1 MPRIIV
7 GGTAVWR
14 WALAA
19 VVVFGLAGCGGVSRE
34 GVLVHATA
42 GPGNSHRLLM
52 ALRMADLMSEEG
64 ARDVIVYCDI
74 DAVHALVKT
83 APDVALAPFPTLDEL
98 LGRLSK
104 RGVRV
109 MACPSCLLSAGLGE
123 KDLRE
128 GVTVAEKDAFFSFT
142 KGRILTLDY

>member
-19 VVVFGLAGCGGVSRE
+19 AVVFGLAGCGGTSRD

-42 GPGNSHRLLM
+42 GPGNPHRLLM
-52 ALRMADLMSEEG
+52 ALRMADLMSEDSR
-64 ARDVIVYCDI
+64 RDVIVYCDI

-83 APDVALAPFPTLDEL
+83 APGVALSPFPSLDEL

-104 RGVRV
+104 RGVRI
-109 MACPSCLLSAGLGE
+109 MACPSCLSAAGLSE
-123 KDLRE
+123 KDLRD